1 MLLRVHVTKEFVT
14 CETVFQFTTGDEMI
28 FVHRSPKHCKIDGE
42 RRRRGGGT
50 EIRHNYERAR
60 ERAGGPREK
69 KMQQATKLTPYDSC
83 ASWLLRLGHQFEL

>member
-28 FVHRSPKHCKIDGE
+28 FVHRSPTRCKIDGE
-42 RRRRGGGT
+42 RRRRGGGGT

-69 KMQQATKLTPYDSC
+69 KMQQGYEAHTLR
-83 ASWLLRLGHQFEL
+83 LLRFLASSSWSPI

>member
-42 RRRRGGGT
+42 RRRRGGGGT
-50 EIRHNYERAR
+50 EIHHNYKRAR

-69 KMQQATKLTPYDSC
+69 KMQQGYEAHTLR
-83 ASWLLRLGHQFEL
+83 LLRFLASSSSSPI

>member
-69 KMQQATKLTPYDSC
+69 KMQQGYEAHTLR
-83 ASWLLRLGHQFEL
+83 LLRFLASSSWSPI